1 MLAKRLAPVLGLA
14 LAATLLAGCG
24 DDSDNTD
31 PAASD
36 GSPGGVDTSQQITL
50 DLAFWGNDVRAE
62 MYEQAVALFNQ
73 QYPNIKVNQTFLAF
87 PEFWEKRQI
96 EAAGGGLPD
105 VMMFDYSYLRQ
116 YSENSLL
123 LDLAPYLG
131 NTIKTDGFT
140 EAALGIGVVDGHTT
154 AISIGTN
161 AWAMYLNNDVLS
173 ATGVS
178 PYAGGTAFADY
189 DAWMD
194 QVTQAGGGTVYGGQ
208 DWSGR
213 IQNFEI
219 WMRAQG
225 KDLFTD
231 ESEVNFTADELKAF
245 WQAGQPCRDG
255 VCVPQSKLE
264 EVYPKSGFGSAQ
276 TASELTWDNFGA
288 SYMGDLGVEQTS
300 LTIAAPPTYRAG
312 AKDLYLKP
320 SMMHAIAATTDQ
332 PEAAATLVDFLLNS
346 EAVGAVFGTNR
357 GIPAS
362 ATQLAGVDLDPL
374 SQKIYDYEQ
383 SITDRLGD
391 APPVPVVG
399 YGTIEEKFR
408 VLGTEL
414 GLGTVTVDQAVEQF
428 MSEVDN
434 VLNA

>member
-1 MLAKRLAPVLGLA
+1 MFSKKLAPALGLGLA
-14 LAATLLAGCG
+14 AALLLTGCG
-24 DDSDNTD
+24 GSGSSDPSGSLD
-31 PAASD
+31 PN
-36 GSPGGVDTSQQITL
+36 QQITL
-50 DLAFWGNDVRAE
+50 DLAFWGNDVRAG
-62 MYEQAVALFNQ
+62 MYEEAIVLFNQ
-73 QYPNIKVNQTFLAF
+73 QYPNIKVSQTFLGF

-116 YSENSLL
+116 YSENGLL

-131 NTIKTDGFT
+131 STIKTDGFT

-161 AWAMYLNNDVLS
+161 AWAMYLNNDILT
-173 ATGVS
+173 ATGVA
-178 PYAGGTAFADY
+178 PYPGNTSFADY

-219 WMRAQG
+219 WLRGQG

-231 ESEVNFTADELKAF
+231 ASEVNFTAAELKAF
-245 WQAGQPCRDG
+245 WEAGQPGRDG
-255 VCVPQSKLE
+255 ICVPQSKLE
-264 EVYPKSGFGSAQ
+264 EVYPKFGLGSGLAA
-276 TASELTWDNFGA
+276 TELTWDNFGA
-288 SYMGDLGVEQTS
+288 SYLGDLGVEQTS
-300 LTIAAPPTYRAG
+300 LAIAAPPIYRAG
-312 AKDLYLKP
+312 AQDLYLKP
-320 SMMHAIAATTDQ
+320 SMMHAIAANTDQ
-332 PEAAATLVDFLLNS
+332 PVAAATLVDFLLNS
-346 EAVGAVFGTNR
+346 EAVGAIFGTNR

-362 ATQLAGVDLDPL
+362 ATQLAGVNLDPL

-383 SITDRLGD
+383 SIADRLGA

-414 GLGTVTVDQAVEQF
+414 GLGTITVDQAVDQF
-428 MSEVDN
+428 LSEVSH
-434 VLNA
+434 VLNS